1 MDIDRV
7 RYFQVFAETGSLV
20 SAAEI
25 LHISQPALSKA
36 LRLLE
41 SEVGVKLIEP
51 QGRGLKLTE
60 SGKTFRNETRPLLNL
75 WFEIPKKLKTSE
87 NWIPKKIGSFE
98 VFTTY
103 FLGHLLNYVALD
115 SLEVHE
121 YGPGKL
127 EEAISSGV
135 IDIGITYIPVPK
147 AGLEFIE
154 VTKIKMGVFGLSN
167 HFKNQEFS
175 ALPFAIPLL
184 PSEGTPSKVIGL
196 DGWPDHQFE
205 RNIKYRVTMMESALE
220 LCRKGLCVAYL
231 PEFVVGLHNENVR
244 AERKLI
250 ELPCPI
256 SNKNRMQS
264 VFIIK
269 GKDPRETSLH
279 RQIAKCLRSLA

>member
-1 MDIDRV
+1 MN
-7 RYFQVFAETGSLV
+7 VFSFKIC
-20 SAAEI
+20 SAVDNFC
-25 LHISQPALSKA
+25 P
-36 LRLLE
+36 
-41 SEVGVKLIEP
+41 
-51 QGRGLKLTE
+51 
-60 SGKTFRNETRPLLNL
+60 
-75 WFEIPKKLKTSE
+75 
-87 NWIPKKIGSFE
+87 
-98 VFTTY
+98 
-103 FLGHLLNYVALD
+103 
-115 SLEVHE
+115 
-121 YGPGKL
+121 
-127 EEAISSGV
+127 
-135 IDIGITYIPVPK
+135 
-147 AGLEFIE
+147 

-167 HFKNQEFS
+167 QFKNQEFS
-175 ALPFAIPLL
+175 SLPFAIPLL

-256 SNKNRMQS
+256 PNKNRMQS

-269 GKDPRETSLH
+269 SKDSRETSLH